1 MPDLDWTD
9 MPIHQAIKADWTS
22 PEILIEGSLNSAK
35 STLFLDK
42 EIDALF
48 KWPGIPIL
56 LFRWLQDSVDTK
68 LRPAFEE
75 ILAIRGIPLPPWDN
89 KEKCFTFPNGSRVYL
104 FGLKAVSL
112 VEQYNKIRGLG
123 VSRIAGDQIE
133 EVPPQIGAE
142 LRGRTRPGLTAT
154 MQNKLFPFQI
164 TFVSNSEDDDFWLS
178 KEFPTDQHI
187 KGRTLYQ
194 VSVFDNKHAP
204 PESIETLL
212 RQFPEDHPKHRT
224 MVLGRRGPN
233 VYGVPVFEGLYRK
246 DLHWRP
252 TAFRHDL
259 PILESFH
266 LGKHNPTF
274 VCAQALYAGGLAVQG
289 GVLALGMVLED
300 FVPIVDA
307 YRRAWY
313 PPSVPVKSC
322 VAPQGEKTQQT
333 TGRFTGNDVFREKA
347 GIKVQ
352 WQDTG
357 NAPDVRLAMI
367 ENLSSYLR
375 RRNARGEESFAIN
388 TDPTRFLI
396 VSQADGVRE
405 SPIVHHAFEGGAV
418 WDAHFVSVSH
428 KELRHIREDDKF
440 ANVLNCLSNIELNFC
455 AGQRTAEARAL
466 ATAQARAKTRGLSH
480 ILTGPDSWMS

>member
-1 MPDLDWTD
+1 MPDLDWTG
-9 MPIHQAIKADWTS
+9 MPIHLAIKHDVTS
-22 PEILIEGSLNSAK
+22 EVLIEGSLGCGK
-35 STLFLDK
+35 TTLGLDR
-42 EIDALF
+42 EIDALM

-56 LFRWLQDSVDTK
+56 LFRWTEDACSTK

-75 ILAIRGIPLPPWDN
+75 LLAIRGITADWDA
-89 KEKCFTFPNGSRVYL
+89 KQKAYTFANGSRAYM
-104 FGLKAVSL
+104 FGLKAVSA
-112 VEQYNKIRGLG
+112 VEIFNKIRGLG
-123 VSRIAGDQIE
+123 VARIFGDQIE
-133 EVPPQIGAE
+133 EMNPQVAGE
-142 LRGRTRPGLTAT
+142 LRGRLRPDLTAT
-154 MQNKLFPFQI
+154 MSGKRFPFQL
-164 TFVSNSEDDDFWLS
+164 TFVANPSDSDFWLS
-178 KEFPTDQHI
+178 KEFPEDGHI
-187 KGRTLYQ
+187 KGRKLY
-194 VSVFDNKHAP
+194 SLSIFDNRHLPKETI
-204 PESIETLL
+204 ESLV
-212 RQFPEDHPKHRT
+212 RAYPEDHPQFRPL
-224 MVLGRRGPN
+224 VLGQRAPN

-466 ATAQARAKTRGLSH
+466 ATAQARAKAHALGGRL
-480 ILTGPDSWMS
+480 LTGADSWMQ